1 MTNLPSK
8 SNSDTGMDTGLK
20 PNRGSPPGLPRWVK
34 VLGIIFIVA
43 LVLVWVTMNL
53 IIGSPG
59 GHVPLMP

>member
-8 SNSDTGMDTGLK
+8 SNSDTNKDTGLK

-43 LVLVWVTMNL
+43 LVLVWITMNL